1 MVKILQN
8 TKLTLYQAK
17 VHQNFAKVA
26 KFCRI

>member
-1 MVKILQN
+1 MVKILPN

-17 VHQNFAKVA
+17 VLQNFAKVA